1 MDLLLKNGLILEGEN
16 FKEKNKDILIKGNK
30 IISIEDNI
38 KNKNAKTIDLKDK
51 LVIPGLV
58 NAHLHSDEN
67 MFKGALD
74 NLPLELWMLYSYPNA
89 KYGPFSPRLI
99 YLRTLLG
106 AIEMVKNGVTHA
118 QDDVSEFPKPTM
130 DGMDAVMNAYKDIG
144 LRASVTTNLSD
155 KDWMGK
161 LPYISN
167 TLPAN
172 LKEKFKPAGTK
183 EELFEYAKNIIDKW
197 HDPEGRLHFVIAPS
211 GPQRCTDEFLKMLSE
226 LSEEKELPI
235 HTHILETKMQAV
247 TGDEFYGQSIIKH
260 LNELGVLS
268 DKTTIIHSVWVD
280 DEDIKIMGDK
290 GVSVVHNPVSNLK
303 LGSGIMPFRKLVD
316 SGVNIAIGSDGM
328 SSNDTQNIFEGM
340 KFAALLHKI
349 NDPDYHKWP
358 SSKEVFKMAT
368 LGGAKSSLTDDE
380 LGTIEVGKKADLAVL
395 DLNTTAFLPQN
406 DILKHLVYCENGS
419 SVETVIVD
427 GEIIVRDG
435 EILTID
441 EEAILAEFK
450 KMVPKFKEQ
459 YQKTVELSDEL
470 FPYVDDIYWKCVKQD
485 VGVNRWAGNENKWLE

>member
-1 MDLLLKNGLILEGEN
+1 
-16 FKEKNKDILIKGNK
+16 
-30 IISIEDNI
+30 
-38 KNKNAKTIDLKDK
+38 
-51 LVIPGLV
+51 
-58 NAHLHSDEN
+58 
-67 MFKGALD
+67 
-74 NLPLELWMLYSYPNA
+74 
-89 KYGPFSPRLI
+89 
-99 YLRTLLG
+99 
-106 AIEMVKNGVTHA
+106 
-118 QDDVSEFPKPTM
+118 
-130 DGMDAVMNAYKDIG
+130 
-144 LRASVTTNLSD
+144 
-155 KDWMGK
+155 
-161 LPYISN
+161 
-167 TLPAN
+167 
-172 LKEKFKPAGTK
+172 
-183 EELFEYAKNIIDKW
+183 
-197 HDPEGRLHFVIAPS
+197 
-211 GPQRCTDEFLKMLSE
+211 
-226 LSEEKELPI
+226 
-235 HTHILETKMQAV
+235 
-247 TGDEFYGQSIIKH
+247 
-260 LNELGVLS
+260 
-268 DKTTIIHSVWVD
+268 
-280 DEDIKIMGDK
+280 MGDK

-358 SSKEVFKMAT
+358 SSEEVFKMAT

-427 GEIIVRDG
+427 GEIIVKDG